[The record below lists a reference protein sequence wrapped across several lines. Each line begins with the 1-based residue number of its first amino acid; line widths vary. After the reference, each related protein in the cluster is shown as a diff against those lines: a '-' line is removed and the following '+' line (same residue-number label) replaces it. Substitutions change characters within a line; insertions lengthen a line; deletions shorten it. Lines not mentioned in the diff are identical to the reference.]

1 MGALVAA
8 TKTNSEIIRQEQTL
22 GTIEAGK
29 LADLILVDGDP
40 LTDITV
46 LQHYQ
51 EKIVL
56 IMQGGLV
63 YKNQKDNEITS
74 GTY

>member
-1 MGALVAA
+1 MSS
-8 TKTNSEIIRQEQTL
+8 KIIRRQNTL

-46 LQHYQ
+46 LQQYQ

-56 IMQGGLV
+56 IMQGGRV
-63 YKNQKDNEITS
+63 YKNQIQN
-74 GTY
+74 

>member
-8 TKTNSEIIRQEQTL
+8 TKTNSEIIRQEKTL
-22 GTIEAGK
+22 GTIAAGK

-46 LQHYQ
+46 LQQYQ

-56 IMQGGLV
+56 IMQGGRV
-63 YKNQKDNEITS
+63 YKNQIQN
-74 GTY
+74 

>member
-8 TKTNSEIIRQEQTL
+8 TKTNSEIIRQQKTL
-22 GTIEAGK
+22 GTIAAGK

-46 LQHYQ
+46 LQQYQ

-56 IMQGGLV
+56 IMQAGRV
-63 YKNQKDNEITS
+63 YKNQIQN
-74 GTY
+74 

>member
-1 MGALVAA
+1 
-8 TKTNSEIIRQEQTL
+8 
-22 GTIEAGK
+22 

-46 LQHYQ
+46 LQQYQ

-56 IMQGGLV
+56 IMQGGRV
-63 YKNQKDNEITS
+63 YKNQIQN
-74 GTY
+74 

>member
-8 TKTNSEIIRQEQTL
+8 TKTNSEIIRQEKTL
-22 GTIEAGK
+22 GTIAAGK

-40 LTDITV
+40 LTDITI
-46 LQHYQ
+46 LQQYQ

-56 IMQGGLV
+56 IMQGGRV
-63 YKNQKDNEITS
+63 YKNQIQN
-74 GTY
+74 

>member
-1 MGALVAA
+1 MGPMGALVAV
-8 TKTNSEIIRQEQTL
+8 TKTNAEIIRQEQTL

-46 LQHYQ
+46 LQQYQ

-56 IMQGGLV
+56 IMQGGRI
-63 YKNQKDNEITS
+63 YKNQIQN
-74 GTY
+74 